1 MATKILIGLLIVF
14 NARLVSAMSS
24 SNYAIPISDFNQGGG
39 GRASGQYRINDA
51 VGQEGMTGD
60 MKSGNYNL
68 SVGLIPIL
76 LPQSGISTS
85 TPTFTSDNNNVKV
98 YPNPYK
104 KGDANFGGDYIYFDY
119 VSQGAVIKIYN
130 IAGEL
135 IKKIDVDVVEAQKW
149 NISRENIASGVYIY
163 AVTGGSGGKSV
174 GKIGITKWE

>member
-1 MATKILIGLLIVF
+1 MTTKVLIGLLVVF
-14 NARLVSAMSS
+14 NVGLVSAMSS
-24 SNYAIPISDFNQGGG
+24 SHYTIPISDCNQGGG

-51 VGQEGMTGD
+51 IGQRMMGD
-60 MKSGNYNL
+60 MKSSSYNL

-76 LPQSGISTS
+76 LPQSGTSTG

-104 KGDANFGGDYIYFDY
+104 KGDARFGGAGVYFENI
-119 VSQGAVIKIYN
+119 SAGCSIKIYN

-135 IKKIDVDVVEAQKW
+135 VEEIDNPASGKVLWDT
-149 NISRENIASGVYIY
+149 NNIASGVYIY